1 MEDIIV
7 VPKVPKNFECKMC
20 CYKTIR
26 ESQYNRHL
34 LTSKHL
40 IKCEKNVEGYENEN
54 IINLVPSVEETKCS
68 CGKEYK
74 HYSGLWRHKKKCT
87 ILNQE
92 ETEVKKE
99 GITLKMTDIEN
110 ALPNMDMN
118 VIITFMKDTQEFK
131 QIMLKQSNTIME
143 QRKMMEQNKQMISD
157 QNKLMADLVK
167 KLTIPHYIK

>member
-1 MEDIIV
+1 M
-7 VPKVPKNFECKMC
+7 M
-20 CYKTIR
+20 
-26 ESQYNRHL
+26 
-34 LTSKHL
+34 
-40 IKCEKNVEGYENEN
+40 
-54 IINLVPSVEETKCS
+54 NLVPNIEDTKCS

>member
-1 MEDIIV
+1 MS
-7 VPKVPKNFECKMC
+7 NFVAK
-20 CYKTIR
+20 YVTILR
-26 ESQYNRHL
+26 LVKSQYNRHN
-34 LTSKHL
+34 LTAKHL
-40 IKCEKNVEGYENEN
+40 IKCEKNEEGYKNEN
-54 IINLVPSVEETKCS
+54 KMMNLVPNIEDTKCS